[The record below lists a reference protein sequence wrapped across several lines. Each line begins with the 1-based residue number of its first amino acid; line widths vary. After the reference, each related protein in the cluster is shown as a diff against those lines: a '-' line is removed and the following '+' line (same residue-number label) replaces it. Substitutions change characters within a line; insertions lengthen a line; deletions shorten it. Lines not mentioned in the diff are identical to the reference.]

1 MVKMCPTDVDWLKF
15 LDHEA
20 APEESRIWAE
30 HLDGCATCRANF
42 LDLAAT
48 AGWSA
53 SVIEQWMD
61 EELPKPSVPFWRSWN
76 LARGVV
82 ASFLVAGVALAAI
95 PPARN
100 ALAAVIHS
108 LQFKGIT
115 TVNLTPQKL
124 NQIEQRLTQGGTVS
138 LSHYG
143 SIKTIGSQTSPHSI
157 AVSQIA
163 SRTGLPNE
171 WPTSLGKA
179 GSVVAQVITPERVV
193 LTLNVPAI
201 NQLIKDEGGHH
212 LLPASVNRVPI
223 TVSIPTM
230 VNMTQTGGQ
239 GGGSYALTETRTPS
253 ISLPQAANQRQI
265 AVAIA
270 SLPFLPPSLQEAL
283 VPLEGGGS
291 PPMPVPTTSTTQH
304 IMIQGGTAALIT
316 GPGTGGGM
324 TVVWAHAGV
333 FNRFTYYGSMTSTQ
347 FVKQVQQWFP

>member
-1 MVKMCPTDVDWLKF
+1 MVKICPNEVDWLKF
-15 LDHEA
+15 LDHETS
-20 APEESRIWAE
+20 PEESRQCAA
-30 HLDGCATCRANF
+30 HLDMCATCRASF

-48 AGWSA
+48 AGWSH
-53 SVIEQWMD
+53 SVIERWT
-61 EELPKPSVPFWRSWN
+61 EEGSPKAPLPFWRSWSV
-76 LARGVV
+76 ARGLV

-115 TVNLTPQKL
+115 TVNLTPQKI
-124 NQIEQRLTQGGTVS
+124 NQIEQGLTQGGTVS

-143 SIKTIGSQTSPHSI
+143 SIKTIGGHAPQSI
-157 AVSQIA
+157 PVTEVL

-171 WPTSLGKA
+171 WPQALGTT
-179 GSVVAQVITPERVV
+179 GLLAQVIPPEKVV

-212 LLPASVNRVPI
+212 FLPSDVNHVPI

-230 VNMTQTGGQ
+230 VNMTHIDR
-239 GGGSYALTETRTPS
+239 GSTYALTETRTPS
-253 ISLPQAANQRQI
+253 ISLPQVGNPRQI

-270 SLPFLPPSLQEAL
+270 SLPFLPSSLQEAL

-291 PPMPVPTTSTTQH
+291 PPMPVPNTSFDQH
-304 IMIQGGTAALIT
+304 MVIQGGTAALIT
-316 GPGTGGGM
+316 GSDTGGGT

-333 FNRFTYYGSMTSTQ
+333 FNRFTYDGTMTSAQ
-347 FVKQVQQWFP
+347 FVKEVQQWFP